1 MPPDRHHRLQRS
13 SGAAHAAG
21 QVDDEGAIAHAGN
34 RGGEHSHWRAGHAC
48 PPHRLTKARY
58 LIGKQRGERLRGHV
72 AWAQAGAASRDD
84 EVDTTRD
91 RGKDRLR
98 DPPSLIGY
106 DFRCA
111 DLEPTATQHVDE
123 RGAALVFSLA
133 VEHAVADGDAV
144 GSVHFVFLAGGR
156 CQVTARPPGLSSS
169 RTDSMNTP
177 RSMPLVMSMRVRPAT
192 AAAGRASISTPVWP
206 TTRARASTRT
216 PPAANSKSTSTLASR
231 SGWHSGI
238 SSEVRLAAMMPA
250 T

>member
-1 MPPDRHHRLQRS
+1 MPHDRHHRLQRF

-21 QVDDEGAIAHAGN
+21 HADDEGAIAHAGN
-34 RGGEHSHWRAGHAC
+34 RAGERSHWRAGHAC

-106 DFRCA
+106 DFRGA

-133 VEHAVADGDAV
+133 VEHAVADGDDV
-144 GSVHFVFLAGGR
+144 GSVHFVFFAGGR
-156 CQVTARPPGLSSS
+156 FQVPDRPPDFSSS

-192 AAAGRASISTPVWP
+192 AAAVRASISAPVSP
-206 TTRARASTRT
+206 PPRARARTPT
-216 PPAANSKSTSTLASR
+216 PPAADSESAPAPASG
-231 SGWHSGI
+231 SGWHSG
-238 SSEVRLAAMMPA
+238 
-250 T
+250 